1 MKNIKSSVWL
11 MPYILYD
18 FSEPF
23 FISDPLGLGRTVI
36 LTDEGNSIRFRPKL
50 AEIDANLGIDNAY
63 PLLV

>member
-1 MKNIKSSVWL
+1 